1 MSISSVGSSFNVIQ
15 PVRAARETAA
25 SARAAEAQ
33 SDSTDGTAAAASN
46 WPPRT
51 ASEIATET
59 QMSTPYGRLVAAQ
72 EEATSRPR
80 VSSQDASK
88 AYSRA

>member
-1 MSISSVGSSFNVIQ
+1 MSIGSVGSSFNVIQ

-25 SARAAEAQ
+25 SARVAEAATA
-33 SDSTDGTAAAASN
+33 SVDGDTGGSQD
-46 WPPRT
+46 WLPRT
-51 ASEIATET
+51 ASDVAAEKLA
-59 QMSTPYGRLVAAQ
+59 STAIGRLVAAQ